1 MAKISKF
8 VKLDKDVLLEYI
20 YDDGNLI
27 SESYNVL
34 VDSRD
39 RRQAYVAGDS
49 SITANTFGNQLFKVD
64 NITQK
69 YAKVNTSFYSFLQL
83 REYAS
88 GTPTRHDT
96 IKVHVPIN
104 WTFGE
109 HLGFYVRIYGFDTTN
124 TRVFDISNFYF
135 DMTDVSQQYLLNFTS
150 PPLLFQ
156 EKLWGKNIT
165 IQIPAL
171 SDLAN
176 QKVNNLPRENS
187 INANLTNGGGLNTT
201 SPVFIDFHFI
211 DNIQTIN
218 GLTSYIL
225 SSKITT
231 TVPQTPEFERLGLV
245 IEHSPNGDFFEIYG
259 VYNDTIAGFNQFMDE
274 SFNIGH
280 RYYVQYNITMYEQNI
295 RGKTTTVTAYDN
307 FNETVEYRP
316 IIKYSTTTA
325 IVDVEM
331 RLIDAV
337 DDSYI
342 IRRASY
348 GMLQDEVS
356 KYSLN
361 LTKINLSNANK
372 PKIYNIKSNIDPSLV
387 GMSNSMG
394 RITKPI
400 SVSKAVS
407 GRVSGSNNT
416 PIIQIETV
424 KVPFPVLVDKFNIVG
439 KSDNEFYNNTLFYG
453 IGKMMITLY
462 PFDNIVTFTIANG
475 DINKPDFLNMS
486 GYGDIKLTFRND
498 SKNYD
503 FPLYTDSG
511 SINLAIGQIAFKVT
525 ENKFADIKRVYESGV
540 NIFYITSEI
549 QSVKSVVYS
558 GLFKIYDTNANV
570 AGLNQTAA
578 ANATPAIIKDP
589 NLPQETAVVTRRPI
603 SQTSPVA
610 KPGKSIMG
618 SGGFSDIRLKE
629 NIVKVGKSKKGIN
642 IYEWNYINDTNKYK
656 GVIAQELLNTQFEKS
671 LSIKQGFYWVDYKNL
686 DVEFEK
692 IN

>member
-27 SESYNVL
+27 SESYDIL

-39 RRQAYVAGDS
+39 RRQSYIAGSS
-49 SITANTFGNQLFKVD
+49 SITGNTMGNQLFKVD
-64 NITQK
+64 SVTQK
-69 YAKVNTSFYSFLQL
+69 YAKVNPSYYSFLQL
-83 REYAS
+83 KEYAS

-96 IKVHVPIN
+96 IKIHVPIN

-109 HLGFYVRIYGFDTTN
+109 HLGFFIKVYGFDTTN
-124 TRVFDISNFYF
+124 TRIFDISNFYF

-165 IQIPAL
+165 INIPSL
-171 SDLAN
+171 SDLAS
-176 QKVNNLPRENS
+176 QKTNNVPKENS
-187 INANLTNGGGLNTT
+187 INANLTNGAGLNIT

-211 DNIQTIN
+211 DNIQTVN
-218 GLTSYIL
+218 GLTGYIL
-225 SSKITT
+225 STKVTT

-245 IEHSPNGDFFEIYG
+245 VAHSINGDFFEIYG

-295 RGKTTTVTAYDN
+295 RGKTTTVTVHDN
-307 FNETVEYRP
+307 FNETIEYRP

-325 IVDVEM
+325 IIDVEM

-361 LTKINLSNANK
+361 LTKINLTNANK

-400 SVSKAVS
+400 SISKAVT
-407 GRVSGSNNT
+407 GRVSGSNNNNNNT

-439 KSDNEFYNNTLFYG
+439 KSDNASFNNTLFYG
-453 IGKMMITLY
+453 IGKMIINIY
-462 PFDNIVTFTIANG
+462 PFDNIITFTIANG
-475 DINKPDFLNMS
+475 SDTKPDFLNMT

-498 SKNYD
+498 SKTFD

-511 SINLAIGQIAFKVT
+511 SVNLDLGQLSFKIT
-525 ENKFADIKRVYESGV
+525 QNKFVDIKKLYESGI
-540 NIFYITSEI
+540 NLFYITSDI

-558 GLFKIYDTNANV
+558 GLFKIYDSAANV
-570 AGLNQTAA
+570 SGLNQEAA
-578 ANATPAIIKDP
+578 SSANPAIIKDP
-589 NLPQETAVVTRRPI
+589 KLPQETAVVTRRPVKQ
-603 SQTSPVA
+603 SAPVA
-610 KPGKSIMG
+610 KPGMSKANMLQQSI
-618 SGGFSDIRLKE
+618 SKAATNFKNNL
-629 NIVKVGKSKKGIN
+629 GK
-642 IYEWNYINDTNKYK
+642 
-656 GVIAQELLNTQFEKS
+656 
-671 LSIKQGFYWVDYKNL
+671 
-686 DVEFEK
+686 
-692 IN
+692 

>member
-49 SITANTFGNQLFKVD
+49 SVTANTFGNQLFKVD

-416 PIIQIETV
+416 PVIQIETV

-511 SINLAIGQIAFKVT
+511 AINLAIGQIAFKVT

-570 AGLNQTAA
+570 AGLNQAAA

-603 SQTSPVA
+603 SQSSPIA
-610 KPGKSIMG
+610 KPGNSIMG

-629 NIVKVGKSKKGIN
+629 NIVKVGKSEKGIN
-642 IYEWNYINDTNKYK
+642 IYEWNYINDSNKYK

-686 DVEFEK
+686 DVKFEK

>member
-27 SESYNVL
+27 SESYDIL

-39 RRQAYVAGDS
+39 RRQSYIAGSS
-49 SITANTFGNQLFKVD
+49 SITGNTMGNQLFKVD
-64 NITQK
+64 SVTQK
-69 YAKVNTSFYSFLQL
+69 YAKVNPSYYSFLQL
-83 REYAS
+83 KEYAS

-96 IKVHVPIN
+96 IKIHVPIN

-109 HLGFYVRIYGFDTTN
+109 HLGFFIKVYGFDTTN
-124 TRVFDISNFYF
+124 TRIFDISNFYF

-165 IQIPAL
+165 INIPSL
-171 SDLAN
+171 SDLAS
-176 QKVNNLPRENS
+176 QKTNNVPKENS
-187 INANLTNGGGLNTT
+187 INANLTNGAGLNIT

-211 DNIQTIN
+211 DNIQTVN
-218 GLTSYIL
+218 GLTGYIL
-225 SSKITT
+225 STKVTT

-245 IEHSPNGDFFEIYG
+245 VAHSINGDFFEIYG

-295 RGKTTTVTAYDN
+295 RGKTTTVTVHDN
-307 FNETVEYRP
+307 FNETIEYRP

-325 IVDVEM
+325 IIDVEM

-361 LTKINLSNANK
+361 LTKINLTNANK

-400 SVSKAVS
+400 SISKAVT
-407 GRVSGSNNT
+407 GRVSGSNNNNNNNNT

-439 KSDNEFYNNTLFYG
+439 KSDNASFNNTLFYG
-453 IGKMMITLY
+453 IGKMIINIY
-462 PFDNIVTFTIANG
+462 PFDNIITFTIANG
-475 DINKPDFLNMS
+475 SDTKPDFLNMT

-498 SKNYD
+498 SKTFD

-511 SINLAIGQIAFKVT
+511 SVNLDLGQLSFKIT
-525 ENKFADIKRVYESGV
+525 QNKFVDIKKLYESGI
-540 NIFYITSEI
+540 NLFYITSDI

-558 GLFKIYDTNANV
+558 GLFKIYDSAANV
-570 AGLNQTAA
+570 SGLNQEAA
-578 ANATPAIIKDP
+578 SSANPAIIKDP
-589 NLPQETAVVTRRPI
+589 KLPQETAVVTRRPVKQ
-603 SQTSPVA
+603 SSPVA
-610 KPGKSIMG
+610 KPGMSKANMLQQSINKAATN
-618 SGGFSDIRLKE
+618 FKNNL
-629 NIVKVGKSKKGIN
+629 GK
-642 IYEWNYINDTNKYK
+642 
-656 GVIAQELLNTQFEKS
+656 
-671 LSIKQGFYWVDYKNL
+671 
-686 DVEFEK
+686 
-692 IN
+692 

>member
-27 SESYNVL
+27 SESYDIL

-39 RRQAYVAGDS
+39 RRQSYIAGSS
-49 SITANTFGNQLFKVD
+49 SITGNTMGNQLFKVD
-64 NITQK
+64 SVTQK
-69 YAKVNTSFYSFLQL
+69 YAKVNPSYYSFLQL
-83 REYAS
+83 KEYAS

-96 IKVHVPIN
+96 IKIHVPIN

-109 HLGFYVRIYGFDTTN
+109 HLGFYIKVYGFDTTN

-176 QKVNNLPRENS
+176 QRTNNVPKENS
-187 INANLTNGGGLNTT
+187 INANLTNGGGLNIT
-201 SPVFIDFHFI
+201 SPVFIDFHFV
-211 DNIQTIN
+211 DNIQTVN
-218 GLTSYIL
+218 GVTSYIL
-225 SSKITT
+225 STKVTT
-231 TVPQTPEFERLGLV
+231 TVPQTPEFEKLGLV
-245 IEHSPNGDFFEIYG
+245 VAHSPNGDFFEIYG

-295 RGKTTTVTAYDN
+295 RGKTTTVTVHDN
-307 FNETVEYRP
+307 FNETIEYRP

-325 IVDVEM
+325 IIDVEM

-361 LTKINLSNANK
+361 LTKINLTNANK

-394 RITKPI
+394 RITKPV
-400 SVSKAVS
+400 SVSKAVT
-407 GRVSGSNNT
+407 GRVSGSNNNNT

-424 KVPFPVLVDKFNIVG
+424 QVPFPVLVDKFNIVG
-439 KSDNEFYNNTLFYG
+439 KSDNASFNNTIFYG
-453 IGKMMITLY
+453 IGKMIINLY
-462 PFDNIVTFTIANG
+462 PFDNIITFTIANG
-475 DINKPDFLNMS
+475 DPDKPDFLNMT

-498 SKNYD
+498 SSSFD

-511 SINLAIGQIAFKVT
+511 SVNLALGQLAFKIT
-525 ENKFADIKRVYESGV
+525 QNKFVDVKKLYESGINV
-540 NIFYITSEI
+540 FYITSDI

-558 GLFKIYDTNANV
+558 SLFKIYDSTANV
-570 AGLNQTAA
+570 AGLNQAA
-578 ANATPAIIKDP
+578 ASNANPTIIKDP
-589 NLPQETAVVTRRPI
+589 KLPQETAVVTRRPVKQSAPI
-603 SQTSPVA
+603 A
-610 KPGKSIMG
+610 KPGISKANMIDAANQIKNKL
-618 SGGFSDIRLKE
+618 GG
-629 NIVKVGKSKKGIN
+629 
-642 IYEWNYINDTNKYK
+642 
-656 GVIAQELLNTQFEKS
+656 
-671 LSIKQGFYWVDYKNL
+671 
-686 DVEFEK
+686 
-692 IN
+692 

>member
-27 SESYNVL
+27 SESYDIL

-39 RRQAYVAGDS
+39 RRQSYIAGSS
-49 SITANTFGNQLFKVD
+49 SITGNTMGNQLFKVD
-64 NITQK
+64 SVTQK
-69 YAKVNTSFYSFLQL
+69 YAKVNPSYYSFLQL
-83 REYAS
+83 KEYAS

-96 IKVHVPIN
+96 IKIHVPIN

-109 HLGFYVRIYGFDTTN
+109 HLGFFIKVYGFDTTN
-124 TRVFDISNFYF
+124 TRIFDISNFYF

-165 IQIPAL
+165 INIPSL
-171 SDLAN
+171 SDLAS
-176 QKVNNLPRENS
+176 QKTNNVPKENS
-187 INANLTNGGGLNTT
+187 INANLTNGGGLNIT

-211 DNIQTIN
+211 DNIQTVN
-218 GLTSYIL
+218 GLTGYIL
-225 SSKITT
+225 STKVTT

-245 IEHSPNGDFFEIYG
+245 VAHSINGDFFEIYG

-295 RGKTTTVTAYDN
+295 RGKTTTVTVHDN
-307 FNETVEYRP
+307 FNETIEYRP

-325 IVDVEM
+325 IIDVEM

-361 LTKINLSNANK
+361 LTKINLTNANK

-400 SVSKAVS
+400 SISKAVT
-407 GRVSGSNNT
+407 GRVSGSNNNNT

-439 KSDNEFYNNTLFYG
+439 KSDNASFNNTLFYG
-453 IGKMMITLY
+453 IGKMIINIY
-462 PFDNIVTFTIANG
+462 PFDNIITFTIANG
-475 DINKPDFLNMS
+475 SDTKPDFLNMT

-498 SKNYD
+498 SKTFD

-511 SINLAIGQIAFKVT
+511 SVNLDLGQLSFKIT
-525 ENKFADIKRVYESGV
+525 QNKFVDIKKLYESGI
-540 NIFYITSEI
+540 NLFYITSDI

-558 GLFKIYDTNANV
+558 GLFKIYDSAANV
-570 AGLNQTAA
+570 AGLNQEAA
-578 ANATPAIIKDP
+578 SSANPAIIKDP
-589 NLPQETAVVTRRPI
+589 KLPQETAVVTRRPVKQ
-603 SQTSPVA
+603 SAPVA
-610 KPGKSIMG
+610 KPGMSKANMLQQSI
-618 SGGFSDIRLKE
+618 SKAATNLKNNLGG
-629 NIVKVGKSKKGIN
+629 
-642 IYEWNYINDTNKYK
+642 
-656 GVIAQELLNTQFEKS
+656 Q
-671 LSIKQGFYWVDYKNL
+671 
-686 DVEFEK
+686 
-692 IN
+692 

>member
-27 SESYNVL
+27 SESYDIL

-39 RRQAYVAGDS
+39 RRQSYIAGSS
-49 SITANTFGNQLFKVD
+49 SITGNTMGNQLFKVD
-64 NITQK
+64 SVTQK
-69 YAKVNTSFYSFLQL
+69 YAKVNPSYYSFLQL
-83 REYAS
+83 KEYAS

-96 IKVHVPIN
+96 IKIHVPIN

-109 HLGFYVRIYGFDTTN
+109 HLGFFIKVYGFDTTN
-124 TRVFDISNFYF
+124 TRIFDISNFYF

-165 IQIPAL
+165 INIPSL
-171 SDLAN
+171 SDLAS
-176 QKVNNLPRENS
+176 QKTNNVPKENS
-187 INANLTNGGGLNTT
+187 INANLTNGAGLNIT

-211 DNIQTIN
+211 DNIQTVN
-218 GLTSYIL
+218 GLTGYIL
-225 SSKITT
+225 STKVTT

-245 IEHSPNGDFFEIYG
+245 VAHSINGDFFEIYG

-295 RGKTTTVTAYDN
+295 RGKTTTVTVHDN
-307 FNETVEYRP
+307 FNETIEYRP

-325 IVDVEM
+325 IIDVEM

-361 LTKINLSNANK
+361 LTKINLTNANK

-400 SVSKAVS
+400 SISKAVT
-407 GRVSGSNNT
+407 GRVSGSNNNNT

-439 KSDNEFYNNTLFYG
+439 KSDNASFNNTLFYG
-453 IGKMMITLY
+453 IGKMIINIY
-462 PFDNIVTFTIANG
+462 PFDNIITFTIANG
-475 DINKPDFLNMS
+475 SDTKPDFLNMT

-498 SKNYD
+498 SKTFD

-511 SINLAIGQIAFKVT
+511 SVNLDLGQLSFKIT
-525 ENKFADIKRVYESGV
+525 QNKFVDIKKLYESGI
-540 NIFYITSEI
+540 NLFYITSDI

-558 GLFKIYDTNANV
+558 GLFKIYDSAANV
-570 AGLNQTAA
+570 AGLNQEAA
-578 ANATPAIIKDP
+578 SSANPAIIKDP
-589 NLPQETAVVTRRPI
+589 KLPQETAVVTRRPVKQ
-603 SQTSPVA
+603 SAPVA
-610 KPGKSIMG
+610 KPGMSKANMLQQSI
-618 SGGFSDIRLKE
+618 SKAATNLKNKNNLGG
-629 NIVKVGKSKKGIN
+629 
-642 IYEWNYINDTNKYK
+642 
-656 GVIAQELLNTQFEKS
+656 Q
-671 LSIKQGFYWVDYKNL
+671 
-686 DVEFEK
+686 
-692 IN
+692 

>member
-27 SESYNVL
+27 SESYDIL

-39 RRQAYVAGDS
+39 RRQSYIAGSS
-49 SITANTFGNQLFKVD
+49 SITGNTMGNQLFKVD
-64 NITQK
+64 SVTQK
-69 YAKVNTSFYSFLQL
+69 YAKVNPSYYSFLQL
-83 REYAS
+83 KEYAS

-96 IKVHVPIN
+96 IKIHVPIN

-109 HLGFYVRIYGFDTTN
+109 HLGFFIKVYGFDTTN
-124 TRVFDISNFYF
+124 TRIFDISNFYF

-165 IQIPAL
+165 INIPSL
-171 SDLAN
+171 SDLAS
-176 QKVNNLPRENS
+176 QKTNNVPKENS
-187 INANLTNGGGLNTT
+187 INANLTNGAGLNIT

-211 DNIQTIN
+211 DNIQTVN
-218 GLTSYIL
+218 GLTGYIL
-225 SSKITT
+225 STKVTT

-245 IEHSPNGDFFEIYG
+245 VAHSINGDFFEIYG

-295 RGKTTTVTAYDN
+295 RGKTTTVTVHDN
-307 FNETVEYRP
+307 FNETIEYRP

-325 IVDVEM
+325 IIDVEM

-361 LTKINLSNANK
+361 LTKINLTNANK

-400 SVSKAVS
+400 SISKAVT
-407 GRVSGSNNT
+407 GRVSGSNNNNNNNNT

-439 KSDNEFYNNTLFYG
+439 KSDNASFNNTLFYG
-453 IGKMMITLY
+453 IGKMIINIY
-462 PFDNIVTFTIANG
+462 PFDNIITFTIANG
-475 DINKPDFLNMS
+475 SDTKPDFLNMT

-498 SKNYD
+498 SKTFD

-511 SINLAIGQIAFKVT
+511 SVNLDLGQLSFKIT
-525 ENKFADIKRVYESGV
+525 QNKFVDIKKLYESGI
-540 NIFYITSEI
+540 NLFYITSDI

-558 GLFKIYDTNANV
+558 GLFKIYDSAANV
-570 AGLNQTAA
+570 SGLNQEAA
-578 ANATPAIIKDP
+578 SSANPAIIKDP
-589 NLPQETAVVTRRPI
+589 KLPQETAVVTRRPVKQ
-603 SQTSPVA
+603 SAPVA
-610 KPGKSIMG
+610 KPGMSKANMLQQSI
-618 SGGFSDIRLKE
+618 SKAAINLK
-629 NIVKVGKSKKGIN
+629 NNLGK
-642 IYEWNYINDTNKYK
+642 
-656 GVIAQELLNTQFEKS
+656 
-671 LSIKQGFYWVDYKNL
+671 
-686 DVEFEK
+686 
-692 IN
+692 